1 MVVHSKNETL
11 KCKVF
16 PSSLGPVAMRWFNG
30 LKKGSINSF
39 KKLTRAFG
47 SRFVTCNRVPWP
59 LDSLLSMT
67 MQEGE
72 TLKTYFDKYWEMFN
86 EIDGN
91 FDDLAIRIFKADLS
105 AEHDLRKSLTRK
117 PVKGVCQLMDRID
130 EYKRIEEDQQQGKGM
145 AKVVPQDRRDFRLD
159 KYNNNHP
166 WKDFTEQSGLTATQ
180 VVGMAFR
187 EPIHQVLEK
196 IRINHTLNG

>member
-11 KCKVF
+11 ICKVF
-16 PSSLGPVAMRWFNG
+16 PSNLGPVAMRWFNG

-47 SRFVTCNRVPWP
+47 SRFVTCNRVPRP

-91 FDDLAIRIFKADLS
+91 FDDVAIRIFKVDLS
-105 AEHDLRKSLTRK
+105 AEHDLRKLLTRK
-117 PVKGVCQLMDRID
+117 LVKGVRQLIVDT
-130 EYKRIEEDQQQGKGM
+130 Q
-145 AKVVPQDRRDFRLD
+145 F
-159 KYNNNHP
+159 YNLH
-166 WKDFTEQSGLTATQ
+166 LTN
-180 VVGMAFR
+180 R
-187 EPIHQVLEK
+187 
-196 IRINHTLNG
+196 